1 MKSRGR
7 MRLLLG
13 CGLLVLAWPALC
25 EFHTWTDRDGAR
37 RVSNVAP
44 GGVDDA
50 GRPRR
55 GHHPNSVAAQHAA
68 LRARLEREGRL
79 IAAEEAARSASAPAS
94 GPRLPALP
102 EWLGGA
108 APAAAPPAERW

>member
-1 MKSRGR
+1 MMVRGPI
-7 MRLLLG
+7 RLLL
-13 CGLLVLAWPALC
+13 CTGLLALASPAPC
-25 EFHTWTDRDGAR
+25 EFHTWTDDDGAR

-44 GGVDDA
+44 DGVDHA

-68 LRARLEREGRL
+68 LRERLEREGRL
-79 IAAEEAARSASAPAS
+79 IAAEAAARAASARPS

-108 APAAAPPAERW
+108 APATAPSAGRW